1 MKKIINSERAA
12 LFTVMFCSIILVS
25 CSNSNS
31 ISPNNTDD
39 NKTFQTYIDVDP
51 NSETRT
57 DLEKELFKE
66 ATDRFSSKMIVNED
80 GTMTLIEGTTADDL
94 QISPELFELF
104 NNVLDIYNEKPTPIP
119 YSNQQ

>member
-1 MKKIINSERAA
+1 MKKAIFLKRTSLFTA
-12 LFTVMFCSIILVS
+12 LFCFITFVS
-25 CSNSNS
+25 CSDSSS
-31 ISPNNTDD
+31 ISSNNIDD
-39 NKTFQTYIDVDP
+39 NKTFQTFIDVNP
-51 NSETRT
+51 NSETLT